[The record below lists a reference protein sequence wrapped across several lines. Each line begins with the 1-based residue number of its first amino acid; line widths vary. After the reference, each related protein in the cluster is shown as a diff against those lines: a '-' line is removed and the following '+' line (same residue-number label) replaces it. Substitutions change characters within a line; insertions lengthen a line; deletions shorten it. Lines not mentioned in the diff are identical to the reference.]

1 MSENFNEYHHDK
13 LVLTNQIGIQ
23 EEEELVG
30 HIIDGNFDERLCD
43 RTRLRCFEIWERWL
57 VV

>member
-1 MSENFNEYHHDK
+1 MSENFNEYHRDK

-43 RTRLRCFEIWERWL
+43 
-57 VV
+57 

>member
-23 EEEELVG
+23 EEEELVD

-43 RTRLRCFEIWERWL
+43 QARMRCFEIWERWL